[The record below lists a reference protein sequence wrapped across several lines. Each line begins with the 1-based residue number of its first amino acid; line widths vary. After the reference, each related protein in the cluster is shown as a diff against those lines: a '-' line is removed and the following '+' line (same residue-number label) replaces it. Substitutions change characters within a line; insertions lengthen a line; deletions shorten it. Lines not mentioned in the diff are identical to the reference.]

1 MLRLRLHH
9 RSASAANQSS
19 TAVRPESLCVS
30 HRAPS
35 HLVHIATRHLR
46 AEQRIVTRYSGDRA
60 RLLDGTERPRPLF
73 QSPPRLSH
81 AARLRRPRRQGL
93 ATFTGSA
100 PARAVGSLGRALGR
114 RSFQPDKRAPGPPCT
129 EKRSRPH
136 LLTVAAAARPASL
149 RVGPAVLPGRP
160 AGLPGRAANGTYGR
174 GRPAG
179 RGLPLRS
186 INARH

>member
-1 MLRLRLHH
+1 M
-9 RSASAANQSS
+9 
-19 TAVRPESLCVS
+19 RPESLCVS

-35 HLVHIATRHLR
+35 HLVHIATRHVR

-160 AGLPGRAANGTYGR
+160 AGLPGRAGRAASLSGGACKQSPGPGPAPLANGTVRTGPP
-174 GRPAG
+174 GLPRPAC
-179 RGLPLRS
+179 L
-186 INARH
+186 